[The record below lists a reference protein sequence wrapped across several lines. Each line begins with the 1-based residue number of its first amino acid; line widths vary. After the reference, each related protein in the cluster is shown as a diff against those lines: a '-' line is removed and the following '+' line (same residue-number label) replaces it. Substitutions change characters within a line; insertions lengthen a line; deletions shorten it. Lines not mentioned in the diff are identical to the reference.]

1 MPSTSKELDA
11 LLRLGGGSAARERE
25 ILHRLIAG
33 HHTRLADENKAK
45 LAALANL
52 LLRRLER
59 EADAAPQP
67 RAPTMDALCGALSS
81 IAALVKGP
89 VLNAMKER
97 IAAATVKWQ
106 TKAAAAVRRAAAARC
121 AHREERRAAKAEGR
135 AAAPRKKPRV
145 AHVAID
151 VSALVL
157 CRLAARMYTVSDYKH
172 PVLTPAAALMREVL
186 SQRAHELAAPP
197 PTPTTRTA
205 LRREIYLL
213 ALTLEY
219 CGGATRYCAE
229 AYTALVALLRALL
242 KPPARGAAAGH
253 PLAVRRPASTAS
265 APPPP
270 PPPTRRRRRRCRRS
284 RCRSRRSAPT
294 TPTAAAAFRRRP
306 RGGGTRC

>member
-1 MPSTSKELDA
+1 MVRVDGEYRPTRWATRS
-11 LLRLGGGSAARERE
+11 SASAAAARARERE
-25 ILHRLIAG
+25 ILCSRCRRSPAD
-33 HHTRLADENKAK
+33 HTRLADENKAK
-45 LAALANL
+45 LADARANL

-106 TKAAAAVRRAAAARC
+106 TKAAAAVRRAAAAALR

-213 ALTLEY
+213 ALTLEL
-219 CGGATRYCAE
+219 RRRHP
-229 AYTALVALLRALL
+229 LLRRGVHA
-242 KPPARGAAAGH
+242 PSSPSCAR
-253 PLAVRRPASTAS
+253 
-265 APPPP
+265 
-270 PPPTRRRRRRCRRS
+270 C
-284 RCRSRRSAPT
+284 
-294 TPTAAAAFRRRP
+294 
-306 RGGGTRC
+306 